1 MSGFGCPL
9 CWYYNRHRRSVRV
22 ITSVPYEEWLKEI
35 GRKLEIGEVIML
47 GELLIKRTRDDKVK
61 IAVEGGGEDER

>member
-1 MSGFGCPL
+1 MSGFVCPL

-35 GRKLEIGEVIML
+35 GEVIML
-47 GELLIKRTRDDKVK
+47 GELLIKRTRDDKVE
-61 IAVEGGGEDER
+61 IAVEGGREDGR